1 MGLIFDVS
9 SDRQRRAFA
18 ERAVLRYWLRQ
29 PGVAERYGDKGRQRC
44 VEDMLYT
51 LVYLEAA
58 TKIGNMELFRNYI
71 TWLRSIFICFNI
83 DVDDLTGTL
92 ETLQEIFIERGDAVQ
107 SEYLEDSLR
116 LMDSME
122 DVPASRLKEDNPL
135 KPMAEDYLKRLLAQ
149 DQSGATDLIFNAA
162 DAGIPIPSLYMNV
175 LQPTLH
181 EVGRL
186 WQTNRISI
194 PQEHYFTAATKT
206 IMSQLYPY
214 LIQRRSNGRRLI
226 ATCIDG
232 ELHEIGIRM
241 VCDVFTMNGW
251 EAAYLGASVPVSEIV
266 TLVAIEK
273 PEILALSITIAPN
286 LPKAVAL
293 IGAIR
298 ENPEC
303 AGTRIIVGG
312 YPFNSCPGL
321 WRRIG
326 ADACARDAVAA
337 MTWANLRFAPTA

>member
-1 MGLIFDVS
+1 MGLIFDAG
-9 SDRQRRAFA
+9 SDQQRHAIA
-18 ERAVLRYWLRQ
+18 ERAVRRYWLRQ
-29 PGVAERYGDKGRQRC
+29 PSVAARYGDKGRQRC

-58 TKIGNMELFRNYI
+58 TATGSKELFRDYI

-92 ETLQEIFIERGDAVQ
+92 ETLQEIFIERGDAIQ

-122 DVPASRLKEDNPL
+122 DVPTSRLREDNPL
-135 KPMAEDYLKRLLAQ
+135 KSMAEDYLKRLLVQ

-162 DAGIPIPSLYMNV
+162 DAGIPILNLYMNV
-175 LQPTLH
+175 LQPSLH

-214 LIQRRSNGRRLI
+214 LIQRRSNGRRLV

-251 EAAYLGASVPVSEIV
+251 EAVYLGASVPVSEIV

-286 LPKAVAL
+286 LPKAAAL

-298 ENPEC
+298 ENPDC

-312 YPFNSCPGL
+312 YPFNACPGL
-321 WRRIG
+321 WRRMG
-326 ADACARDAVAA
+326 ADAYARDAAA
-337 MTWANLRFAPTA
+337 AVTWANMRFAPTA